1 MSVFPLVVAVL
12 VLFNRNE
19 FRRLIVASNF
29 TEGFSWIK
37 VTFTYFLGF
46 GIGGGGS
53 IVWTVNTSEVEERLI
68 LAKGVEFVEVLT

>member
-12 VLFNRNE
+12 GLFNRNE

-37 VTFTYFLGF
+37 VTFTYFFGF
-46 GIGGGGS
+46 GGGELMVS
-53 IVWTVNTSEVEERLI
+53 TKNTVEVEERLI
-68 LAKGVEFVEVLT
+68 SAMSVGVEFVEVLT